1 MWSRKNYRLG
11 FDPWGLGLF
20 LLIMLPNFIWFAH
33 PAPNDI
39 LRSESVTPLIDAIAQ
54 VFQAVIVAALCVV
67 INITRDRPMK
77 RGLAAGTAA
86 CVVLYFAG
94 WAAYYAGITNAAVV
108 LDLCLAPCGAF
119 LVFALARKN
128 GIALASAGVFTICHF
143 IFAIVNFILS

>member
-33 PAPNDI
+33 PAPHDI
-39 LRSESVTPLIDAIAQ
+39 LRGESVTPLIDAIAQ

-67 INITRDRPMK
+67 INITRDRPIK

-128 GIALASAGVFTICHF
+128 GPALLAATGFAACHLVSTV
-143 IFAIVNFILS
+143 INFIP